1 MADTRLFSR
10 LKRLFSTDVIIR
22 NQGGNQLRVM
32 DVNKIQQSGEYEN
45 NSLVDRFNRLYSTS
59 PTSLYGYQSNFN
71 YQTLRPQLYS
81 EYDAM
86 DNISKQ
92 KIREFT
98 NEQAVAIQAFL
109 QRQELNITDMEAF
122 GIIEPSAIKV
132 NPTFVN
138 GGVVST
144 LGGPIVNAVT
154 SETQNSNRIKFRV
167 QISNQSNKLGI
178 PEVGRQVKR
187 TLVKFLRIFF

>member
-1 MADTRLFSR
+1 
-10 LKRLFSTDVIIR
+10 
-22 NQGGNQLRVM
+22 
-32 DVNKIQQSGEYEN
+32 
-45 NSLVDRFNRLYSTS
+45 
-59 PTSLYGYQSNFN
+59 
-71 YQTLRPQLYS
+71 
-81 EYDAM
+81 M

-98 NEQAVAIQAFL
+98 NEQAIAIQAFL

-144 LGGPIVNAVT
+144 LGGPIVYAIT

>member
-1 MADTRLFSR
+1 MA
-10 LKRLFSTDVIIR
+10 
-22 NQGGNQLRVM
+22 LRRPK
-32 DVNKIQQSGEYEN
+32 DSSGD
-45 NSLVDRFNRLYSTS
+45 LRDDLRQIAIDRI
-59 PTSLYGYQSNFN
+59 GQ
-71 YQTLRPQLYS
+71 S

-154 SETQNSNRIKFRV
+154 SATQNSNRIKFRV

>member
-1 MADTRLFSR
+1 MA
-10 LKRLFSTDVIIR
+10 
-22 NQGGNQLRVM
+22 LRRPK
-32 DVNKIQQSGEYEN
+32 DSSGD
-45 NSLVDRFNRLYSTS
+45 LRDDLRQIAIDRI
-59 PTSLYGYQSNFN
+59 GQ
-71 YQTLRPQLYS
+71 S

-98 NEQAVAIQAFL
+98 NEQAIAIQAFL

-144 LGGPIVNAVT
+144 LGGPIVNAIT
-154 SETQNSNRIKFRV
+154 SATQNSNRIKFRV

>member
-1 MADTRLFSR
+1 MA
-10 LKRLFSTDVIIR
+10 
-22 NQGGNQLRVM
+22 LRRPK
-32 DVNKIQQSGEYEN
+32 DSSGD
-45 NSLVDRFNRLYSTS
+45 LRDDLRQIAIDRI
-59 PTSLYGYQSNFN
+59 GQ
-71 YQTLRPQLYS
+71 S

>member
-1 MADTRLFSR
+1 MA
-10 LKRLFSTDVIIR
+10 
-22 NQGGNQLRVM
+22 LRRPS
-32 DVNKIQQSGEYEN
+32 DSSGD
-45 NSLVDRFNRLYSTS
+45 LRDDLRQIAIDRI
-59 PTSLYGYQSNFN
+59 GQ
-71 YQTLRPQLYS
+71 S

-132 NPTFVN
+132 NPTLVN
-138 GGVVST
+138 GGIVST

-154 SETQNSNRIKFRV
+154 SATQNSNRIKFRV

>member
-1 MADTRLFSR
+1 MA
-10 LKRLFSTDVIIR
+10 
-22 NQGGNQLRVM
+22 LRRPK
-32 DVNKIQQSGEYEN
+32 DSSGD
-45 NSLVDRFNRLYSTS
+45 LRDDLRQIAIDRI
-59 PTSLYGYQSNFN
+59 GQ
-71 YQTLRPQLYS
+71 S

-132 NPTFVN
+132 NPTLVN
-138 GGVVST
+138 GGIVST

-154 SETQNSNRIKFRV
+154 SATQNSNRIKFRV